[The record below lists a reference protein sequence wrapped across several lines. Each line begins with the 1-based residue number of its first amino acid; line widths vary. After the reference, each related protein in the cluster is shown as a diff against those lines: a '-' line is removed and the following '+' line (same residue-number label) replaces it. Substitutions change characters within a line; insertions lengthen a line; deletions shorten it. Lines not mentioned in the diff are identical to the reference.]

1 MNKYVINV
9 SPELAL
15 GIFAVILVFVAAL
28 YSIPLWVAAFLK
40 IKTNGISRFRV
51 FSVFGRG
58 FYSAGFPLLS
68 FYANALGVRFI
79 KESLYRYEN
88 IKINKIDSRICIIS
102 ISCDGFYM
110 TLHLSKRSFPSFCQ
124 KLLQHIGS

>member
-88 IKINKIDSRICIIS
+88 IKINKKGADGARYCLIS
-102 ISCDGFYM
+102 DTKPSEIQYKQALCA
-110 TLHLSKRSFPSFCQ
+110 SFF
-124 KLLQHIGS
+124 KL